1 MKRVAYGL
9 ALLLVLPLRAEVLVR
24 EVYDAPAMAR
34 TLSELY
40 PDLGVSH
47 LGSQLV
53 VSGEPARLAEVKQTL
68 EALNRPP
75 LMLSVQWRVVG
86 ERSESG
92 WQVGARHG
100 LGVGAVSR
108 SAQSQGEWQVSG
120 LSGRPVSLTLGQ
132 TRPVTLYGWRGGR
145 WVVLLEE
152 REGIAAT
159 PTLVGER
166 VTVALNSRSATGMG
180 AGANLSTEVSGR
192 PGEWIEL
199 GAISQD
205 QQGSALGT
213 AGGGQQTQTFNQRL
227 QIRVTAR

>member
-9 ALLLVLPLRAEVLVR
+9 ALLLALPLRAEVLVR

-108 SAQSQGEWQVSG
+108 AAQSQGEWQVSG

>member
-9 ALLLVLPLRAEVLVR
+9 ALLLALPLRAEVLVR

-47 LGSQLV
+47 LGGQLV

-108 SAQSQGEWQVSG
+108 TAQSQGEWQVSG

-159 PTLVGER
+159 PTLVGDR
-166 VTVALNSRSATGMG
+166 VTVALSSRSATGMG
-180 AGANLSTEVSGR
+180 AGTSLSSEVSGR

-205 QQGSALGT
+205 QQGRALGT
-213 AGGGQQTQTFNQRL
+213 AGGGQQAQTFNQRL